1 MATYRV
7 KSNGREFS
15 ATVVDKPGGGATV
28 TIEGQSFEVESVG
41 SGPAVVAS
49 NPGPVPVSRAASRP
63 ASVAPQPAASGSA
76 VNGAI
81 VAPIP
86 GKIIAVKVAVGDAV
100 TVDQVVAILEAMK
113 MENNV
118 PSPISGTVKE
128 IAVSEGSEVSTGQ
141 TLMVIE

>member
-28 TIEGQSFEVESVG
+28 TIDGQSFEVESVG
-41 SGPAVVAS
+41 AAPAAMAP
-49 NPGPVPVSRAASRP
+49 NPGPAPVASAAPRP
-63 ASVAPQPAASGSA
+63 ARAAPQPAASASA

-86 GKIIAVKVAVGDAV
+86 GKIIALKVGVGEAV

-118 PSPISGTVKE
+118 PSPMSGTVKE